1 MYPFYMSP
9 MDTFAWQVYWCEYDG
24 GMKKIYVVRKYV
36 IADSIIDAMKKEKKQ
51 EADDV
56 WLEDN
61 VLKYNLSIMSGEE
74 KETGL

>member
-1 MYPFYMSP
+1 
-9 MDTFAWQVYWCEYDG
+9 
-24 GMKKIYVVRKYV
+24 MKKIYVVRKYV